1 MKRRYLLIVLL
12 AALWLLVGCGSDKGT
27 STPTATTQPDVTIT
41 IPDVEPTPD
50 NTTTTSPPTT
60 SPPTTAPPTTAPPTT
75 LPPVINGA
83 CGLRVN
89 TCGVGKF
96 LDTPDDLST
105 NRWTCKG
112 SNGGSDRECYKAKPL
127 PILGTGSV
135 KLVIG
140 EPVNHRQVARI
151 NVSDGYQDITLVNLL
166 SSLFCINSN
175 KARYRDL
182 MKEEGIPLDFWGG
195 GAIPGPEKFCGGLL
209 QSLVN
214 KTSKITLAVG
224 TSSTGKGGW
233 YLNYVTLDGD
243 DSRKIHLTMIVDRS
257 GRVYLNKLIKQYRK
271 YRKSALAAENKVRQF
286 DSNGNTI
293 TRR

>member
-1 MKRRYLLIVLL
+1 MKHRNKIIILL
-12 AALWLLVGCGSDKGT
+12 AALGLLTGCGSDKGT

-50 NTTTTSPPTT
+50 NTTTTRAPITVTT
-60 SPPTTAPPTTAPPTT
+60 STRVPIVTTTSTTRAPIIRG
-75 LPPVINGA
+75 V
-83 CGLRVN
+83 CGTEVN
-89 TCGVGKF
+89 TCKSGRLVD
-96 LDTPDDLST
+96 LPDTLSSHSWACRGT
-105 NRWTCKG
+105 STFVSC
-112 SNGGSDRECYKAKPL
+112 SQYKPL

-135 KLVIG
+135 KLMIG
-140 EPVNHRQVARI
+140 SIDASRQVARI

-166 SSLFCINSN
+166 SSLFCINSS
-175 KARYRDL
+175 KARFREL
-182 MKEEGIPLDFWGG
+182 MKAQGIPLDFWGG

>member
-1 MKRRYLLIVLL
+1 MI
-12 AALWLLVGCGSDKGT
+12 GSIDA
-27 STPTATTQPDVTIT
+27 S
-41 IPDVEPTPD
+41 
-50 NTTTTSPPTT
+50 
-60 SPPTTAPPTTAPPTT
+60 
-75 LPPVINGA
+75 
-83 CGLRVN
+83 
-89 TCGVGKF
+89 
-96 LDTPDDLST
+96 
-105 NRWTCKG
+105 
-112 SNGGSDRECYKAKPL
+112 
-127 PILGTGSV
+127 
-135 KLVIG
+135 
-140 EPVNHRQVARI
+140 RQVARI

-166 SSLFCINSN
+166 SSLFCINSS
-175 KARYRDL
+175 KARFREL
-182 MKEEGIPLDFWGG
+182 MKAQGIPLDFWGG